1 LKTKRNI
8 QLHTPKNQ
16 ALIIKKFTK
25 MKKEIE
31 IKIEIPKNKK
41 SGLIKKLTRE
51 LKAKPLPVISQKTY
65 GFFTPDGL
73 SIKNGIF
80 PRIRIDNGVATLT
93 VKVKRSQK
101 SDYFRRDEYTIEIDD
116 FKNAVSILKI
126 LGYTDCRFFSKTRTI
141 FSWKKEVELALDYV
155 AGLGYFL
162 EIEATEKE
170 IEKTVKLLGLE
181 NEKRIA
187 RAYLGLIEERKRR

>member
-1 LKTKRNI
+1 
-8 QLHTPKNQ
+8 
-16 ALIIKKFTK
+16 

-41 SGLIKKLTRE
+41 SNLIKNLVRN
-51 LKAKPLPVISQKTY
+51 LKAKQLPTISQKTY

-80 PRIRIDNGVATLT
+80 PRIRIDNGVTTLT
-93 VKVKRSQK
+93 IKVKKSQK
-101 SDYFRRDEYTIEIDD
+101 NDYFRRDEYTIGIDN

-126 LGYTDCRFFSKTRTI
+126 LGYTDCHYFSKTRII
-141 FSWKKEVELALDYV
+141 FSWKKRVELALDHV

-170 IEKTVKLLGLE
+170 IEKTLKLLGLE

-187 RAYLGLIEERKRR
+187 KAYLGLIEDKKRR

>member
-1 LKTKRNI
+1 
-8 QLHTPKNQ
+8 
-16 ALIIKKFTK
+16 

-41 SGLIKKLTRE
+41 SGLLKKLTQD
-51 LKAKPLPVISQKTY
+51 LKAKSLPIISQKTY

-93 VKVKRSQK
+93 VKVKKSQK
-101 SDYFRRDEYTIEIDD
+101 NDYFRRDEYTIGIDN

-126 LGYTDCRFFSKTRTI
+126 LGYTDCRYFSKTRTI
-141 FSWKKEVELALDYV
+141 FSWKKEVELALDHV
-155 AGLGYFL
+155 AGLGHFL